1 MGRKDKSVLLFICF
15 LRLSLYSRWNAQE
28 QKSAVGTRIWK
39 KIFFAQIFRKEKNLE
54 REMLYFRL
62 IFKKGR

>member
-1 MGRKDKSVLLFICF
+1 MSYFSFTF
-15 LRLSLYSRWNAQE
+15 LGWVYTPDEMNAQE